1 MNEER
6 GGDSIRVHNLVHS
19 PQSTSIL
26 LHHRHLSPHSSPH
39 HINLISTPYFLYV
52 TLAILLVRRRY
63 VVAIRGEDD
72 ASETNY
78 LTHYPYP
85 YSPFTLALGDLG
97 QRLLLSPSAS
107 SLPPSPPPPLQQ
119 LDSADR
125 SLVWVGQFLFLH
137 LAPFHILFH
146 VLSPFLYQSHYHHR
160 PSHLPHSEPIHRH
173 RFAPVRVLAP
183 VHVHVLFLSPY
194 YHQPPHSA
202 PPHSAPPH
210 SAPIHPRPL
219 PVQPLALYPPVHL
232 YHPVLL
238 DRPVHPGRLLS
249 HFHLQ
254 QLRAQ
259 PRHPHQHHH
268 PSPRYRQ

>member
-78 LTHYPYP
+78 LTHHPYP

-97 QRLLLSPSAS
+97 QTLLLSPSAS

-125 SLVWVGQFLFLH
+125 SLVWVGQLLFLH

-160 PSHLPHSEPIHRH
+160 PSHLPHSKPIHRH
-173 RFAPVRVLAP
+173 RLSP
-183 VHVHVLFLSPY
+183 VLFLSPC

-202 PPHSAPPH
+202 PPH
-210 SAPIHPRPL
+210 
-219 PVQPLALYPPVHL
+219 
-232 YHPVLL
+232 
-238 DRPVHPGRLLS
+238 
-249 HFHLQ
+249 
-254 QLRAQ
+254 
-259 PRHPHQHHH
+259 
-268 PSPRYRQ
+268 